1 MYLTFVMEVS
11 RRLKNAVFSK
21 VSQEKKCVLN
31 FCNGDLAVSPPNG
44 RSVLKRQKEKKR
56 VLDFCNGVSKIRSDG
71 TSVKVAGREGVR
83 DR

>member
-31 FCNGDLAVSPPNG
+31 FCNGDLAVSPQM
-44 RSVLKRQKEKKR
+44 SVR
-56 VLDFCNGVSKIRSDG
+56 C
-71 TSVKVAGREGVR
+71 
-83 DR
+83 